1 MLVIANTLSQPKDD
15 TTHGYHQMVN
25 AEMSFIVFF
34 AARDGEAL
42 YSQQKQ
48 EQELIMAW
56 IMNSLKQNSDL
67 N

>member
-1 MLVIANTLSQPKDD
+1 
-15 TTHGYHQMVN
+15 MVN
-25 AEMSFIVFF
+25 TEIRLIILY
-34 AARDGEAL
+34 AAKDGETL

>member
-42 YSQQKQ
+42 YSKQKQ
-48 EQELIMAW
+48 
-56 IMNSLKQNSDL
+56 DL
-67 N
+67 EMTVA